1 MFENKGIHGRG
12 HDGDNSNCYCR
23 YRRVIWGMLCVLC
36 LAMMTACSM
45 DFSRKNEQPEESQA
59 PETGQVLGVVLLNDT
74 EQGLL
79 QVRDLESNMV
89 STLTY
94 GAASA
99 ITDQYQG
106 ELLGENVSEGM
117 ILEAEYRES
126 DARLLQASVPKDVWE
141 YRDVSSFSFNSDL
154 NMLELAGEKY
164 QYSDQTLFSAS
175 GTEISPM
182 ELSDRD
188 TLIVRGIGYRVFSVV
203 RTTGHGYIRLKNYED
218 YIGGMA
224 VVSNSI
230 IVKISDSMLI
240 TVGTGTYRL
249 TLTKRGMPAATKTVQ
264 VQNDKETV
272 VNFADAKKAES
283 NVGSI
288 TFHIEPEGADLTING
303 TPVDY
308 SEPVVLNY
316 GRYRIVVSMTGYQTY
331 SGFLDVGSPSSPA
344 NIDLSEEKADTK
356 ATESTKAPS
365 ATASANSSNT
375 VTRQID
381 SDHTISVSSPVGVE
395 VYLDNVFKGV
405 TPCSFTKVIGTQT
418 ITLSDS
424 GYVTKSYTVDIL
436 DDGKDTKLSFA
447 DLVEVESEEST
458 DTPEPE
464 ESDSGVG

>member
-1 MFENKGIHGRG
+1 MSENKGIYSSSRG
-12 HDGDNSNCYCR
+12 AGSRAYCSC
-23 YRRVIWGMLCVLC
+23 RRLIWGMLCMLC
-36 LAMMTACSM
+36 LVGMTACSM
-45 DFSRKNEQPEESQA
+45 DFGKTKEQPEASQA

-79 QVRDLESNMV
+79 QIRDWESNMV
-89 STLTY
+89 STFTY

-99 ITDQYQG
+99 ITDQYQEELPG
-106 ELLGENVSEGM
+106 EEVSEGM

-126 DARLLQASVPKDVWE
+126 DARLLQASVPENVWE
-141 YRDVSSFSFNSDL
+141 YQDVSAFSFNSDL

-164 QYSDQTLFSAS
+164 QYSDQTLFSAA

-182 ELSDRD
+182 ELSERD
-188 TLIVRGIGYRVFSVV
+188 ILVVRGIGYQVFSVV

-230 IVKISDSMLI
+230 IMAVSDSMLI

-249 TLTKRGMPAATKTVQ
+249 TLTKRGLPSATKTVQ
-264 VQNDKETV
+264 VQNDEETV

-316 GRYRIVVSMTGYQTY
+316 GRYRVVVSMTGYQTY
-331 SGFLDVGSPSSPA
+331 SGFLDVASPSSPV
-344 NIDLSEEKADTK
+344 NIDLHEKKADTK
-356 ATESTKAPS
+356 ETDSTKAPS
-365 ATASANSSNT
+365 ATAAANNSNT

-381 SDHTISVSSPVGVE
+381 SDHTISISAPVGVE

-447 DLVEVESEEST
+447 DLAAVEPEET
-458 DTPEPE
+458 DAPEPE
-464 ESDSGVG
+464 ESD

>member
-1 MFENKGIHGRG
+1 MFKNRRIHGKRQ
-12 HDGDNSNCYCR
+12 
-23 YRRVIWGMLCVLC
+23 WLLCIICMVC
-36 LAMMTACSM
+36 LVTITACSM
-45 DFSRKNEQPEESQA
+45 NFNKKNQTPIESQA
-59 PETGQVLGVVLLNDT
+59 PETGELLGIILMNDT
-74 EQGLL
+74 EQKLL

-99 ITDQYQG
+99 ITDKYQE

-117 ILEAEYRES
+117 ILKAEYREG
-126 DARLLQASVPKDVWE
+126 DGRLLQASVPEEVWE
-141 YRDVSSFSFNSDL
+141 YQDVSSFSFNSDL

-164 QYSDQTLFSAS
+164 QYSDQTLFSAA
-175 GTEISPM
+175 GMEISPM
-182 ELSDRD
+182 ELSNHD
-188 TLIVRGIGYRVFSVV
+188 TLIVRGMGYQVLSVV

-230 IVKISDSMLI
+230 IVSISDSMLI
-240 TVGTGTYRL
+240 TAGTGTYRL
-249 TLTKRGMPAATKTVQ
+249 TLTKRGLPSATKTVK
-264 VQNDKETV
+264 VQDDKETV
-272 VNFADAKKAES
+272 ANFADAKKAEGH
-283 NVGSI
+283 VGSV

-316 GRYRIVVSMTGYQTY
+316 GRYRVVVSMTGYQTY
-331 SGFLDVGSPSSPA
+331 SGFLDVGAPSAPA
-344 NIDLSEEKADTK
+344 NIDLIEKKANTKKDTSSTSK
-356 ATESTKAPS
+356 PTATPS
-365 ATASANSSNT
+365 GNSSNT

-381 SDHTISVSSPVGVE
+381 SDHTITVSAPIGVE

-405 TPCSFTKVIGTQT
+405 TPCSFTKIIGTQT

-447 DLVEVESEEST
+447 DLVEVESEST

-464 ESDSGVG
+464 ESEQGFG

>member
-1 MFENKGIHGRG
+1 MSENKGIRWLA
-12 HDGDNSNCYCR
+12 C
-23 YRRVIWGMLCVLC
+23 VICMFC
-36 LAMMTACSM
+36 LVTMTACSV
-45 DFSRKNEQPEESQA
+45 DFNKREEKPEVSQA
-59 PETGQVLGVVLLNDT
+59 PETGQVLGVVLLNDI

-79 QVRDLESNMV
+79 QIRDLESNMV
-89 STLTY
+89 NTFTY
-94 GAASA
+94 GASSV
-99 ITDQYQG
+99 ITDQYKMELPG
-106 ELLGENVSEGM
+106 EEVGEGM
-117 ILEAEYRES
+117 ILNAEYRES
-126 DARLLQASVPKDVWE
+126 DARLLQANVPEDVWE
-141 YRDVSSFSFNSDL
+141 YQDVSSFSFNNDL
-154 NMLELAGEKY
+154 SMLELAGEKY
-164 QYSDQTLFSAS
+164 KYSDQTFFSAS

-182 ELSDRD
+182 ELSDHD
-188 TLIVRGIGYRVFSVV
+188 TLVVRGIGYQVFSVV

-230 IVKISDSMLI
+230 IVAISDSMLI
-240 TVGTGTYRL
+240 TAGTGTYRL
-249 TLTKRGMPAATKTVQ
+249 TLTKKGMPSATKTVQ
-264 VQNDKETV
+264 VKNDEETV

-288 TFHIEPEGADLTING
+288 KFHIEPEGADLTING

-331 SGFLDVGSPSSPA
+331 SGFLDVASPSSPA
-344 NIDLSEEKADTK
+344 NIDLIEEKADTK
-356 ATESTKAPS
+356 AAASTKAPS
-365 ATASANSSNT
+365 ATAAANSDNT

-381 SDHTISVSSPVGVE
+381 SNHTISVSSPVGVE

-405 TPCSFTKVIGTQT
+405 SPCSFTKIIGTQT

-447 DLVEVESEEST
+447 DLVEVEPEST

-464 ESDSGVG
+464 ESDQ